1 MNVGILRGIDEGR
14 FIRAS
19 DRAKKKKRGVYFNN
33 TWALPGQIERVP
45 PRLMRG
51 WEGKGRN
58 DYRFDPVPLARDL
71 FFVELYFPLYYSYI
85 DYRVKIRP
93 SSKNSA
99 ARARTRTVP
108 LPVVQIENSLFMKI
122 REKSRGS
129 GVEGRR
135 KGEYSLKERMLSTR
149 RY

>member
-1 MNVGILRGIDEGR
+1 
-14 FIRAS
+14 
-19 DRAKKKKRGVYFNN
+19 
-33 TWALPGQIERVP
+33 
-45 PRLMRG
+45 MRG

>member
-1 MNVGILRGIDEGR
+1 MVR
-14 FIRAS
+14 
-19 DRAKKKKRGVYFNN
+19 KKNWVYFNN
-33 TWALPGQIERVP
+33 SLDLPGQIERVP

-51 WEGKGRN
+51 REGKGRN

-93 SSKNSA
+93 SSRNSA

-108 LPVVQIENSLFMKI
+108 F
-122 REKSRGS
+122 R
-129 GVEGRR
+129 
-135 KGEYSLKERMLSTR
+135 
-149 RY
+149 